1 MCIRDSFM
9 GTDKIWSGFVNN
21 FEIKLDKTSKVKLYH
36 QLYLF
41 FVNAIKNK
49 ELPEETKLPSIRTLS
64 EDYNISRNTVT
75 KAYSELEANGYIYSL
90 SKSGFFV
97 KNPSST
103 EPSLHSKEKSEDE
116 GIPTVESIIKERK
129 KEKTEEKNDFVTE
142 NIDADSSVLKN
153 SGTFILT
160 DPFSSE
166 QEEQNFVLK
175 LPSENN
181 EKTILTNTGDL
192 VNSSPEKRKI
202 LSPIEDYV
210 ESAKTAIKENKN
222 LLEGNKIPD
231 LTGEEPLRIAIAAF
245 LYKFHHLEVNPSQ
258 VVVSCNKADILFKLL
273 LLDEFKNPKST
284 LHGLLQ
290 LAEKS
295 ISPRKI
301 KPCIA
306 VPQGFH
312 SSLTDVFS
320 AASIKTTEIPFDSK
334 ESIAAL
340 LEKSGAT
347 SAFIYSKN
355 TDSKQKKQ
363 EILEWAAKED
373 FRYIIEYDTST
384 EISGSD
390 FVYSQDFNGKCIY
403 IENFSNLISKSINTT
418 AAILPK
424 KILESY
430 KNQYQKF
437 GCPLSILSQ
446 MSIADF
452 LIKDKLINYLS
463 SIEQI

>member
-1 MCIRDSFM
+1 M

-142 NIDADSSVLKN
+142 NIDADSSILKN

-166 QEEQNFVLK
+166 QEEQNSVLK

-273 LLDEFKNPKST
+273 LLDEFKNPKSS

>member
-1 MCIRDSFM
+1 M

-64 EDYNISRNTVT
+64 ENYNISRNTVT

-166 QEEQNFVLK
+166 QEEQNSVLK

-273 LLDEFKNPKST
+273 LLDEFKNPKSS

-355 TDSKQKKQ
+355 ADSKQKKQ
-363 EILEWAAKED
+363 EILEWAAKEN

>member
-1 MCIRDSFM
+1 M

-49 ELPEETKLPSIRTLS
+49 ELPEDTKLPSIRTLS

-166 QEEQNFVLK
+166 QEEQNSVLK

-273 LLDEFKNPKST
+273 LLDEFKNPKSS

>member
-1 MCIRDSFM
+1 M

-41 FVNAIKNK
+41 FVNAIKTK

-129 KEKTEEKNDFVTE
+129 KEKTEEKNNFVTE

-166 QEEQNFVLK
+166 QEEQNSVLK

-273 LLDEFKNPKST
+273 LLDEFKNPKSSF
-284 LHGLLQ
+284 HGLLQ

-424 KILESY
+424 KILKSY

>member
-1 MCIRDSFM
+1 M

-166 QEEQNFVLK
+166 QEEQNSVLK

-273 LLDEFKNPKST
+273 LLDEFKNPKSS

-363 EILEWAAKED
+363 EILEWATKED

>member
-1 MCIRDSFM
+1 M

-258 VVVSCNKADILFKLL
+258 VVVSCNRADILFKLL
-273 LLDEFKNPKST
+273 LLDEFKNPKSS

-424 KILESY
+424 KILKSY

-452 LIKDKLINYLS
+452 LIEDKLINYLS

>member
-1 MCIRDSFM
+1 M

-41 FVNAIKNK
+41 FVNAIKTK

-129 KEKTEEKNDFVTE
+129 KEKTEEKSDFVTE

-166 QEEQNFVLK
+166 QEEQNSVLK

-273 LLDEFKNPKST
+273 LLDEFKNPKSS

>member
-1 MCIRDSFM
+1 M

-129 KEKTEEKNDFVTE
+129 KEKTEEKSDFVTE

-153 SGTFILT
+153 SGTFILI

-166 QEEQNFVLK
+166 QEEQNSVLK

-273 LLDEFKNPKST
+273 LLDEFKNPKSS

>member
-1 MCIRDSFM
+1 M

-166 QEEQNFVLK
+166 QEEHNSVLK

-273 LLDEFKNPKST
+273 LLDEFKNPKSS

-424 KILESY
+424 KILKSY

>member
-1 MCIRDSFM
+1 M

-166 QEEQNFVLK
+166 QEEQNSVLK

-273 LLDEFKNPKST
+273 LLDEFKNSKSS

>member
-1 MCIRDSFM
+1 M

-103 EPSLHSKEKSEDE
+103 EPSFHSKEKSEDE

-166 QEEQNFVLK
+166 QEEQNSVLK

-273 LLDEFKNPKST
+273 LLDEFKNPKSS

>member
-1 MCIRDSFM
+1 M

-103 EPSLHSKEKSEDE
+103 EPSLHFKEKSEDE

-166 QEEQNFVLK
+166 QEEQNSVLK

-273 LLDEFKNPKST
+273 LLDEFKNPKSS

-301 KPCIA
+301 KPCLA

>member
-1 MCIRDSFM
+1 M

-129 KEKTEEKNDFVTE
+129 KEKTEEKSDFVTE

-166 QEEQNFVLK
+166 QEEQNSVLK

-273 LLDEFKNPKST
+273 LLDEFKNPKSS

-355 TDSKQKKQ
+355 TNSKQKKQ

>member
-1 MCIRDSFM
+1 M

-103 EPSLHSKEKSEDE
+103 EPSLHSKEKSENE

-129 KEKTEEKNDFVTE
+129 KEKTEKKSDFVTE
-142 NIDADSSVLKN
+142 NIDADSSILKN

-166 QEEQNFVLK
+166 QEEQNSVLK

-273 LLDEFKNPKST
+273 LLDEFKNPKSS

>member
-1 MCIRDSFM
+1 M
-9 GTDKIWSGFVNN
+9 NN

-273 LLDEFKNPKST
+273 LLDEFKNPKSS

-424 KILESY
+424 KILKSY

>member
-1 MCIRDSFM
+1 M

-166 QEEQNFVLK
+166 QEEQYSVLK

-273 LLDEFKNPKST
+273 LLDEFKNPKSS

-301 KPCIA
+301 KSCIA

>member
-1 MCIRDSFM
+1 M

-166 QEEQNFVLK
+166 QEEQNSVLK

-273 LLDEFKNPKST
+273 LLDEFKNPKSS

-355 TDSKQKKQ
+355 ADSKQKKQ
-363 EILEWAAKED
+363 EILEWAEKED

-452 LIKDKLINYLS
+452 LIKDKLINYLP

>member
-1 MCIRDSFM
+1 M

-49 ELPEETKLPSIRTLS
+49 ELPEDTKLPSIRTLS

-166 QEEQNFVLK
+166 QEEQNSVLK

-273 LLDEFKNPKST
+273 LLDEFKNPKSS

-320 AASIKTTEIPFDSK
+320 AASIKTTEISFDSK

-373 FRYIIEYDTST
+373 FRYRIEYDTST

-424 KILESY
+424 KILKSY

>member
-1 MCIRDSFM
+1 M

-166 QEEQNFVLK
+166 QKEQNSVLK

-273 LLDEFKNPKST
+273 LLDEFKNPKSS

-334 ESIAAL
+334 ESIATL

>member
-1 MCIRDSFM
+1 M

-166 QEEQNFVLK
+166 QEEQYSVLK

-273 LLDEFKNPKST
+273 LLDEFKNPKSS

-320 AASIKTTEIPFDSK
+320 AASIKTTEISFDSK

>member
-1 MCIRDSFM
+1 M

-103 EPSLHSKEKSEDE
+103 EPSIHSKEKSEDE

-166 QEEQNFVLK
+166 QEEQNSVLK
-175 LPSENN
+175 LSSENN

-273 LLDEFKNPKST
+273 LLDEFKNPKSS

>member
-1 MCIRDSFM
+1 M

-166 QEEQNFVLK
+166 QEEQNSVLK
-175 LPSENN
+175 LSSENN

-273 LLDEFKNPKST
+273 LLDEFKNPKSS

-355 TDSKQKKQ
+355 ADSKQKKQ
-363 EILEWAAKED
+363 EILEWAAKEN

>member
-1 MCIRDSFM
+1 M

-166 QEEQNFVLK
+166 QEEHNSVLK

-222 LLEGNKIPD
+222 ILEGNKIPD

-273 LLDEFKNPKST
+273 LLDEFKNPKSS

>member
-1 MCIRDSFM
+1 M

-273 LLDEFKNPKST
+273 LLDEFKNPKSS

>member
-1 MCIRDSFM
+1 M

-41 FVNAIKNK
+41 FVNAIENK
-49 ELPEETKLPSIRTLS
+49 EIPEETKLPSIRTLS
-64 EDYNISRNTVT
+64 VDYNISRNTVT
-75 KAYSELEANGYIYSL
+75 KAYSELESNGYIYSL

-129 KEKTEEKNDFVTE
+129 KEKTEEKNDFVPE

-166 QEEQNFVLK
+166 QEEQNSVLK

-273 LLDEFKNPKST
+273 LLDEFKNPKSS

-320 AASIKTTEIPFDSK
+320 AASIKTTEIPFESK

-340 LEKSGAT
+340 QEKSGAT

-403 IENFSNLISKSINTT
+403 IENFSNLISKSITT
-418 AAILPK
+418 AAAILPK
-424 KILESY
+424 KILKSY
-430 KNQYQKF
+430 KNQKF

>member
-1 MCIRDSFM
+1 M

-166 QEEQNFVLK
+166 QEEQNSVLK
-175 LPSENN
+175 LTSENN

-273 LLDEFKNPKST
+273 LLDEFKNPKSS

-334 ESIAAL
+334 ESIATL

-424 KILESY
+424 KILKSY

>member
-1 MCIRDSFM
+1 M

-49 ELPEETKLPSIRTLS
+49 EFPEETKLPSIRTLS

-166 QEEQNFVLK
+166 QEEHNSVLK

-273 LLDEFKNPKST
+273 LLDEFKNPKSS

>member
-1 MCIRDSFM
+1 M

-273 LLDEFKNPKST
+273 LLDEFKNPKSS

-334 ESIAAL
+334 ESIAAF

-424 KILESY
+424 KILKSY

>member
-1 MCIRDSFM
+1 M

-49 ELPEETKLPSIRTLS
+49 ELPEDTKLPSIRTLS

-103 EPSLHSKEKSEDE
+103 EPSLHFKEKSEDE

-129 KEKTEEKNDFVTE
+129 KEKTEEKSDFVTE

-166 QEEQNFVLK
+166 QEEQNSVLK

-273 LLDEFKNPKST
+273 LLDEFKNPKSS

>member
-1 MCIRDSFM
+1 M

>member
-1 MCIRDSFM
+1 M

-166 QEEQNFVLK
+166 QEEQNSVLK

-273 LLDEFKNPKST
+273 LLDEFKNPKSS

-390 FVYSQDFNGKCIY
+390 FVYSQDFNEKCIY

>member
-1 MCIRDSFM
+1 M

-166 QEEQNFVLK
+166 QEEQNSVLK

-273 LLDEFKNPKST
+273 LLDEFKNPKSS

-355 TDSKQKKQ
+355 ADSKQKKQ
-363 EILEWAAKED
+363 EILEWAAKEN

>member
-1 MCIRDSFM
+1 M

-166 QEEQNFVLK
+166 QEEQNSVLK

-273 LLDEFKNPKST
+273 LLDEFKNPKSS

-340 LEKSGAT
+340 LEKNGAT

>member
-1 MCIRDSFM
+1 M

-49 ELPEETKLPSIRTLS
+49 ELPEDTKLPSIRTLS

-129 KEKTEEKNDFVTE
+129 KEKTEEKSDFVTE
-142 NIDADSSVLKN
+142 NIDANSSVLKN

-166 QEEQNFVLK
+166 QEEQNSVLK

-273 LLDEFKNPKST
+273 LLDEFKNPKSS

-355 TDSKQKKQ
+355 ADSKQKKQ

-384 EISGSD
+384 EISSSD

>member
-1 MCIRDSFM
+1 M

-49 ELPEETKLPSIRTLS
+49 ELPEDTKLPSIRTLS

-103 EPSLHSKEKSEDE
+103 EPSLHFKEKSEDE

-166 QEEQNFVLK
+166 QEEQNSVLK

-273 LLDEFKNPKST
+273 LLDEFKNPKSSF
-284 LHGLLQ
+284 HGLLQ

>member
-1 MCIRDSFM
+1 M

-153 SGTFILT
+153 SGAFILT

-166 QEEQNFVLK
+166 QEEQNSVLK

-273 LLDEFKNPKST
+273 LLDEFKNPKSS

-312 SSLTDVFS
+312 PSLTDVFS

-424 KILESY
+424 KILKSY

>member
-1 MCIRDSFM
+1 M

-129 KEKTEEKNDFVTE
+129 KEKNDFVTE

-166 QEEQNFVLK
+166 QEEQNSVLK

-273 LLDEFKNPKST
+273 LLDEFKNPKSS

>member
-1 MCIRDSFM
+1 M

-129 KEKTEEKNDFVTE
+129 KEKTEEKNNFVTE

-166 QEEQNFVLK
+166 QEEQNSVLK

-273 LLDEFKNPKST
+273 LLDEFKNPKSS

>member
-1 MCIRDSFM
+1 M

-166 QEEQNFVLK
+166 QEEQNSVLK

-273 LLDEFKNPKST
+273 LLDEFKNPKSS

-355 TDSKQKKQ
+355 ADSKQKKQ

-384 EISGSD
+384 EISSSD